1 MSIVGL
7 AGVSKKNT
15 LVFGRI
21 ASTHAWLSR
30 ASMVV
35 EVARL
40 STQLDELQAQ
50 HANLA
55 KQPDRGLAVQQVE
68 RSLIRQRKSAE
79 EALKRIEAGTYG
91 ICLKCR
97 NPIELDRLEA
107 RPSAEHCRGCSQGSS

>member
-1 MSIVGL
+1 
-7 AGVSKKNT
+7 
-15 LVFGRI
+15 
-21 ASTHAWLSR
+21 
-30 ASMVV
+30 MVV

-55 KQPDRGLAVQQVE
+55 QQPDRGLAVQQVE
-68 RSLIRQRKSAE
+68 RSLMQQRESAE

-91 ICLKCR
+91 ICLNCR
-97 NPIELDRLEA
+97 NAIELDRLEA